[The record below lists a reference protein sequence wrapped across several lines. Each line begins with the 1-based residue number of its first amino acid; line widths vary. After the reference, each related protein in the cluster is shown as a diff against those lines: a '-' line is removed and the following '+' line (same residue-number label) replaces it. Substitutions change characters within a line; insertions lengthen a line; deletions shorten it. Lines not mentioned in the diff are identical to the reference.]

1 MKYLVNNN
9 GFALITSL
17 MLTMLSLTI
26 VMALLLIITQ
36 GTKMS
41 GLNKKY
47 KTALEASHGGAEILS
62 KEIMPFVMQNY
73 SAATLETDLE
83 SKFYSVHLDVV
94 SASCL
99 QAKLKKPTSGWP
111 STCSTTSNPKQSPD
125 ITYKM
130 EATVGNPF
138 MVYSKIVDTTAGNTD
153 TSGITLEGSGVAESS
168 SILTPQH
175 YPYIYRVELQG
186 ERQNNASAQANIEV
200 LYAY

>member
-1 MKYLVNNN
+1 MKFLDNNN

-36 GTKMS
+36 GTKLS

-47 KTALEASHGGAEILS
+47 KTAVEASYGGAEVLA
-62 KEIMPFVMQNY
+62 KEVLPFVMQNY
-73 SAATLETDLE
+73 SSTTLKLDLE
-83 SKFYSVHLDVV
+83 SKFSSVQLNVA

-99 QAKLKKPTSGWP
+99 QTKLTKQTSLWP
-111 STCSTTSNPKQSPD
+111 SICSNTPDPKRSPD

-130 EATVGNPF
+130 AATTGNPF
-138 MVYSKIVDTTAGNTD
+138 IVYSKIVDTTAGNTD
-153 TSGITLEGSGVAESS
+153 TSGISLEGAGVAESS

-175 YPYIYRVELQG
+175 FPYIYRLELQG
-186 ERQNNASAQANIEV
+186 ERQNSAGAQANLEV